1 MISTALDDGRVGGP
15 VRRRMTPIPEP
26 EPAGQPGD
34 PRGKPCL
41 APLVGALEAAPD
53 PGTAL
58 QRIAALRER
67 VDEVE
72 REQVIAALGEGASLA
87 AVGRDLGISRQAV
100 HRRYG
105 DLHIAAPSHRS
116 RRRETAA
123 VSAAGVKLTS
133 EARLVLRHALAEA
146 EAAGDPALG
155 GEHVLLAL
163 LRPPALPALA
173 HAGVA
178 LERARSH
185 VLAAS
190 TGSRVFAREGERP
203 DVRPYLR
210 AATTTA
216 LERGRDRITP
226 ELLLLS
232 ALTDADSAA
241 ARTLRAV
248 GADPAAVVA
257 AVSGDTPS
265 PEEAP

>member
-1 MISTALDDGRVGGP
+1 MISTALDDGRIGRP
-15 VRRRMTPIPEP
+15 VRRPVNPVPDP
-26 EPAGQPGD
+26 EPAADGD
-34 PRGKPCL
+34 PAGKLGL
-41 APLVGALEAAPD
+41 APVVAALEAASD
-53 PGTAL
+53 PRTAL
-58 QRIAALRER
+58 QQIAALRER
-67 VDEVE
+67 LDEVE
-72 REQVIAALGEGASLA
+72 REHVIDALGEGASLA

-105 DLHIAAPSHRS
+105 DLNAGAPSHRT

-123 VSAAGVKLTS
+123 VSAAGVQLTT

-173 HAGVA
+173 DAGVA

-190 TGSRVFAREGERP
+190 TGSRVFARDGERP

-226 ELLLLS
+226 ELLLRS
-232 ALTDADSAA
+232 ALTDPDSAA

-257 AVSGDTPS
+257 ALVADAPA